1 MIMSPA
7 IKEQLRILFDKL
19 RGLIPDDQ
27 DAQFNA
33 FCVGF
38 VQGRE
43 FQDFA
48 QRVGP
53 VTGGTNAV
61 N

>member
-1 MIMSPA
+1 MMMPLE
-7 IKEQLRILFDKL
+7 IKERLRSLFDKL
-19 RGLIPDDQ
+19 KGLIPDDQ

-53 VTGGTNAV
+53 GYNCL
-61 N
+61 